1 MQLQNSTKA
10 KKAPAITVAQSGVLI
25 ALALVFS
32 YVEHHIPI
40 PTPIPGIK
48 IGLANLVSLTGLFFL
63 NPLQVFII
71 LVARI
76 ILAGLMFG
84 NLSTII
90 YSLAGGM
97 VSFAIMFVFKKL
109 KQFSALGISMLGGVF
124 HNLAQLCVACIILNS
139 TSLLMYL
146 PVLIIAG
153 TVSGILIG
161 TVTELVSKSVRRI
174 FYSS

>member
-1 MQLQNSTKA
+1 MLLQNKNN
-10 KKAPAITVAQSGVLI
+10 KKTPAALVAQSGVLI

-32 YVEHHIPI
+32 YVEHLIPI
-40 PTPIPGIK
+40 PTPVPGIK

-63 NPLQVFII
+63 NPAQVFVI

-84 NLSTII
+84 NFSTII
-90 YSLAGGM
+90 YSLAGGV
-97 VSFAIMFVFKKL
+97 VSFIMMYLFKRLKL
-109 KQFSALGISMLGGVF
+109 FSALGISMLGGVF
-124 HNLAQLCVACIILNS
+124 HNLAQLCVACLILSS

-146 PVLIIAG
+146 PILIIAG
-153 TVSGILIG
+153 TLSGLLIG

-174 FYSS
+174 YSS

>member
-1 MQLQNSTKA
+1 MLLHSKNN
-10 KKAPAITVAQSGVLI
+10 KKTPAVLVAQSGVLI

-32 YVEHHIPI
+32 YVEHLIPI
-40 PTPIPGIK
+40 PTPVPGIK

-63 NPLQVFII
+63 NPVQVFVI

-90 YSLAGGM
+90 YSLAGGV
-97 VSFAIMFVFKKL
+97 VSFIVMYMFKRLKL
-109 KQFSALGISMLGGVF
+109 FSALGISMLGGVF